1 LGSSPLVRRLLN
13 RLLHL
18 PFSILLYYAF
28 TPAYV
33 VYISCRIRM
42 CYRVRPRFS
51 LHRMCTLLFVRL
63 VRIRLLVSLS
73 LFLFY
78 CRRSRRR
85 ICRFVAECIGRCYGV
100 GVPKVAH
107 RLDLSTRRVSR

>member
-1 LGSSPLVRRLLN
+1 MDLGSSPFVRWLLN

-18 PFSILLYYAF
+18 PCRPYPYLSVSILLYYAF

-73 LFLFY
+73 LFPFYFLFL
-78 CRRSRRR
+78 C
-85 ICRFVAECIGRCYGV
+85 CAVAGV
-100 GVPKVAH
+100 EQAVVHADRYVG
-107 RLDLSTRRVSR
+107 S